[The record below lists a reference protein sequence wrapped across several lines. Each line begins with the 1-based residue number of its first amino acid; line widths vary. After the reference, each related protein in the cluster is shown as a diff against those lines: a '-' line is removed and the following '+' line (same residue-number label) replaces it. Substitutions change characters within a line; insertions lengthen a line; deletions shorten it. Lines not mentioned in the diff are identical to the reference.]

1 MKATLVG
8 VNRFL
13 TQEVERISYRNI
25 DMRKLR
31 SRHRFIAALEADRR
45 RGTYVRTLV
54 MGSDDAIDPLP
65 ARGLAIFSSF
75 VNISSLIIHH
85 TSNTVSTNT
94 IFTLKHCQFPHLIH
108 FGSSWSLNDPAFRVF
123 LSRHP
128 TLKSIGLRKSFSMA
142 FGMPTSFPTTL
153 LPALEDLDGH
163 WSNVVRLIQGRPVSR
178 VAMSSANAGSYL
190 SRHKLVV
197 ILPIVSRSA
206 SAAGVE
212 RLTIHVQDADAELVT
227 LVARSL
233 PSLRR
238 LCLVDS
244 SSNPVST
251 DTVMQE
257 VRAMQALAQ
266 FDALEEFGVNWPA
279 LDALPRRT
287 EVLASVSPALRRLVF
302 QDDVWVRGTSAD
314 EWRQEVA
321 VKHEDR

>member
-1 MKATLVG
+1 MKANLVG

-13 TQEVERISYRNI
+13 TQEVERISYRHI

-31 SRHRFIAALEADRR
+31 SRQRFIAALEADRR

-54 MGSDDAIDPLP
+54 IGSDDATDLVPT
-65 ARGLAIFSSF
+65 RGLAIFNSF
-75 VNISSLIIHH
+75 VNISSLTIHQ

-94 IFTLKHCQFPHLIH
+94 ILKRCHFPHLIH

-142 FGMPTSFPTTL
+142 FGMPTSFPPTL

-163 WSNVVRLIQGRPVSR
+163 WSNIVRLIEGRPVSR
-178 VAMSSANAGSYL
+178 VAMSSANSDSYL

-212 RLTIHVQDADAELVT
+212 RLTIHVQQADAELVT
-227 LVARSL
+227 LVAQSL

-238 LCLVDS
+238 LCLVNS
-244 SSNPVST
+244 SSDPVST
-251 DTVMQE
+251 DAAMQE
-257 VRAMQALAQ
+257 VHALQALAQ

-279 LDALPRRT
+279 LDVLPRRA
-287 EVLASVSPALRRLVF
+287 EVLASVNPALRRLIF
-302 QDDVWVRGTSAD
+302 QDDVWVRGTLAD

-321 VKHEDR
+321 VKPEDRH